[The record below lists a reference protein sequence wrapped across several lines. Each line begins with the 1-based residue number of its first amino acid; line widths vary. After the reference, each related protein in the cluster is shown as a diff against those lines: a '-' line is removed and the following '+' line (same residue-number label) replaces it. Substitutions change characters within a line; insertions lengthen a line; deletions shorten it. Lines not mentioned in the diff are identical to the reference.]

1 MGRSG
6 KKILFSR
13 RDDWEAGMRS
23 ALKSHRPQFLEF
35 DTADPDRFDL
45 IVPTTLKDA
54 RYFNRNFAHLN
65 HSKAIVP
72 SDEAIDACDQ
82 KREFVRRLSACG
94 FARYLPAWGDGLDY
108 PYLLK
113 KNVGEWGV
121 GIHIIDGA
129 ETEVA
134 HRRQLE
140 SGDYLK
146 QQYIDGRTE
155 YTTHLLMV
163 ARRNVFMRS
172 VEFGFAQPLHVKGKR
187 FQHASQVLVD
197 HRRYSR
203 LFEDVM
209 NTLGFQGFCCF
220 NYKLVDGVPKIFE
233 VNPRY
238 GASMTLFLADAIDRL
253 QRSLCGAGGGGIARW
268 FSRLHRRV

>member
-23 ALKSHRPQFLEF
+23 ALKGHDPHFLEF
-35 DTADPDRFDL
+35 DAADPDSFDL
-45 IVPTTLKDA
+45 IVPTRLQDA
-54 RYFNRNFAHLN
+54 RYFNRNFSHLN
-65 HSKAIVP
+65 GVKALVP
-72 SDEAIDACDQ
+72 SDEAIDACDH
-82 KREFVRRLSACG
+82 KREFVRRLATRG
-94 FARYLPAWGDGLDY
+94 FSRYLPASGDDLGY

-113 KNVGEWGV
+113 RSVSEWGV
-121 GIHIIDGA
+121 DIHIIDGA
-129 ETEVA
+129 EAEAA
-134 HRRQLE
+134 HRRELE

-155 YTTHLLMV
+155 YTTHLLM
-163 ARRNVFMRS
+163 AAGRNVFMRS
-172 VEFGFAQPLHVKGKR
+172 VEFGFTEPLHVKGKS
-187 FQHASQVLVD
+187 FQHASQALVD
-197 HRRYSR
+197 HRRHSA

-209 NTLGFQGFCCF
+209 NSFDFQGFCCF

-238 GASMTLFLADAIDRL
+238 GASMTLFLAEAINTL
-253 QRSLCGAGGGGIARW
+253 HRSLRGAGGSGIGRW
-268 FSRLHRRV
+268 LSRFYSRV